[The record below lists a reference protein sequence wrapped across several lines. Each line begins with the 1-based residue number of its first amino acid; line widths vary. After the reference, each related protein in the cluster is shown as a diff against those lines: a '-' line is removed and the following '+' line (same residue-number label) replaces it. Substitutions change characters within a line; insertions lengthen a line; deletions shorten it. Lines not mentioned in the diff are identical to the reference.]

1 MSIGNMTKQELVQ
14 KIEELKKEK
23 NAIVLAHYY
32 SNPDVQDIADFL
44 GDSLEL
50 SRKAGSADADI
61 IVFAGVHFMAETA
74 ALISPRKKVLVPAL
88 GAGCTLAD
96 GASGKDLAAWKQAN
110 PDGTVVSY
118 VNTTAE
124 VKSHTDICCTS
135 ANALSIVKGLP
146 ADAKILFVPDKNLGS
161 YINSQTG
168 RNMELYDGCCKVH
181 DQVTTQMV
189 LDMMARYPEAD
200 VLIHPESA
208 CSSDPMI
215 LDNPNCYMYST
226 SGILRHAAESN
237 KKQFIIATEVG
248 TLHKLQKDN
257 PGKEFIPVSDKIV
270 CKYMKLAT
278 LEAVYEALRDEK
290 FEVKVPE
297 EISARALEPI
307 TKMMTK

>member
-1 MSIGNMTKQELVQ
+1 MTREELVQ

-32 SNPDVQDIADFL
+32 SNPDVQDVADFL

-50 SRKAGSADADI
+50 SRKAGTADADI

-74 ALISPRKKVLVPAL
+74 ALISPNKKVLVPAL

-96 GASGKDLAAWKQAN
+96 GVCGNNLAQWKAAN
-110 PDGTVVSY
+110 PNGMVVSY

-146 ADAKILFVPDKNLGS
+146 QDTKVFFVPDKNLGA
-161 YINSQTG
+161 YIISPTG
-168 RNMELYDGCCKVH
+168 RDMELYNGCCKVH
-181 DQVTTQMV
+181 DQVTTAMV
-189 LDMMARYPEAD
+189 QEMMAKYPEAD

-208 CSSDPMI
+208 CSSDPVI

-226 SGILRHAAESN
+226 SGILKHAAASEKN
-237 KKQFIIATEVG
+237 QFIIATEVG
-248 TLHKLQKDN
+248 TLHKLRKDN
-257 PGKEFIPVSDKIV
+257 PSKEFIPVSEKIV
-270 CKYMKLAT
+270 CEYMKLAT
-278 LEAVYEALRDEK
+278 LEKVYEALRDEK
-290 FEVKVPE
+290 CEVKVPE
-297 EISARALEPI
+297 EISARALAPI
-307 TKMMTK
+307 TLMMSK

>member
-1 MSIGNMTKQELVQ
+1 MTREELVQ

-32 SNPDVQDIADFL
+32 SNPEVQDVADFL

-50 SRKAGSADADI
+50 SRKAGTADADI

-74 ALISPRKKVLVPAL
+74 ALISPNKKVLVPAL

-96 GASGKDLAAWKQAN
+96 GVCGNNLAQWKAAN
-110 PDGTVVSY
+110 PNGMVVSY

-146 ADAKILFVPDKNLGS
+146 QDTKVFFVPDKNLGA
-161 YINSQTG
+161 YIISQTG
-168 RNMELYDGCCKVH
+168 RDMELYNGCCKVH
-181 DQVTTQMV
+181 DQVTTAMV
-189 LDMMARYPEAD
+189 QDMMAKYPEAD

-208 CSSDPMI
+208 CSSDPVI

-226 SGILRHAAESN
+226 SGILKHAAASE

-248 TLHKLQKDN
+248 TLHKLRKDN
-257 PGKEFIPVSDKIV
+257 PGKEFIPVSEKIV
-270 CKYMKLAT
+270 CEYMKLAT
-278 LEAVYEALRDEK
+278 LEKVYEALRDEK

-297 EISARALEPI
+297 EISARALAPI
-307 TKMMTK
+307 TLMMSK

>member
-1 MSIGNMTKQELVQ
+1 MTREELVQ
-14 KIEELKKEK
+14 KITELKKEK

-32 SNPDVQDIADFL
+32 SNPDVQDVADFL

-50 SRKAGSADADI
+50 SRKAGTADADI

-74 ALISPRKKVLVPAL
+74 ALISPNKKVLVPAL

-96 GASGKDLAAWKQAN
+96 GVCGENLAQWKAAN
-110 PDGTVVSY
+110 PDGIVVSY

-146 ADAKILFVPDKNLGS
+146 EDKKVFFVPDRNLGS
-161 YINSQTG
+161 YIISQTG
-168 RNMELYDGCCKVH
+168 RKMELYDGCCKVH

-189 LDMMARYPEAD
+189 LDMIAKYPEAD
-200 VLIHPESA
+200 VLIHPESV
-208 CSSDPMI
+208 CSSDPVI
-215 LDNPNCYMYST
+215 LENPNCYMYST
-226 SGILRHAAESN
+226 SGILKHAAESS
-237 KKQFIIATEVG
+237 KKQFIIATEIG
-248 TLHKLQKDN
+248 TLHKLSKDN

-270 CKYMKLAT
+270 CEYMKLAT
-278 LEAVYEALRDEK
+278 LEKVYEALRDEK

-297 EISARALEPI
+297 EISARALAPI
-307 TKMMTK
+307 TEMLSK

>member
-1 MSIGNMTKQELVQ
+1 MTREELVQ
-14 KIEELKKEK
+14 KIEELKKQK

-32 SNPDVQDIADFL
+32 SNPEVQDVADFL

-50 SRKAGSADADI
+50 SRKAGTADADI

-74 ALISPRKKVLVPAL
+74 ALISPKKKVLVPAL

-96 GASGKDLAAWKQAN
+96 GVCGKNLAEWKTAN
-110 PDGTVVSY
+110 PDGMVVSY

-146 ADAKILFVPDKNLGS
+146 QNTKVFFVPDKNLGA
-161 YINSQTG
+161 YIISQTG
-168 RNMELYDGCCKVH
+168 RDMELYDGCCKVH
-181 DQVTTQMV
+181 DQVTTAMV
-189 LDMMARYPEAD
+189 QEMMAKYPEAD

-208 CSSDPMI
+208 CSSDPAI
-215 LDNPNCYMYST
+215 LENPNCYMYST
-226 SGILRHAAESN
+226 SGILKHAAASE

-248 TLHKLQKDN
+248 TLHKLRKDN
-257 PGKEFIPVSDKIV
+257 PGKEFIPVSEKIV
-270 CKYMKLAT
+270 CEYMKLAT
-278 LEAVYEALRDEK
+278 LEKVYEALRDEK

-297 EISARALEPI
+297 EISGRALEPI
-307 TKMMTK
+307 TLMMSK

>member
-1 MSIGNMTKQELVQ
+1 MTREELVQ
-14 KIEELKKEK
+14 KITELKKEK

-32 SNPDVQDIADFL
+32 SNPDVQDVADFL

-50 SRKAGSADADI
+50 SRKAGTVDADI

-74 ALISPRKKVLVPAL
+74 ALISPNKKVLVPAL

-96 GASGKDLAAWKQAN
+96 GVCGENLAQWKAAN
-110 PDGTVVSY
+110 PDGIVVSY

-146 ADAKILFVPDKNLGS
+146 EDKKVFFVPDRNLGS
-161 YINSQTG
+161 YIISQTG
-168 RNMELYDGCCKVH
+168 RKMELYDGCCKVH

-189 LDMMARYPEAD
+189 LDMMAKYPEAD
-200 VLIHPESA
+200 VLIHPESV
-208 CSSDPMI
+208 CSSDPVI
-215 LDNPNCYMYST
+215 LENPNCYMYST
-226 SGILRHAAESN
+226 SGILKHAAESS
-237 KKQFIIATEVG
+237 KKQFIIATEIG
-248 TLHKLQKDN
+248 TLHKLSKDN

-270 CKYMKLAT
+270 CQYMKLAT
-278 LEAVYEALRDEK
+278 LEKVYEALRDEK

-297 EISARALEPI
+297 EISARALAPI
-307 TKMMTK
+307 TEMLSK

>member
-1 MSIGNMTKQELVQ
+1 MTREELVQ
-14 KIEELKKEK
+14 KITELKKEK

-32 SNPDVQDIADFL
+32 SNPDVQDVADFL

-50 SRKAGSADADI
+50 SRKAGTADADI

-74 ALISPRKKVLVPAL
+74 ALISPNKKVLVPAL

-96 GASGKDLAAWKQAN
+96 GVCGENLAQWKAAN
-110 PDGTVVSY
+110 PDGIVVSY

-146 ADAKILFVPDKNLGS
+146 EDKKVFFVPDRNLGS
-161 YINSQTG
+161 YIISQTG
-168 RNMELYDGCCKVH
+168 RKMELYDGCCKVH

-189 LDMMARYPEAD
+189 LDMMAKYPEAD
-200 VLIHPESA
+200 VLIHPESV
-208 CSSDPMI
+208 CSSDPVI
-215 LDNPNCYMYST
+215 LENPNCYMYST
-226 SGILRHAAESN
+226 SGILKHAAESS
-237 KKQFIIATEVG
+237 KKQFIIATEIG
-248 TLHKLQKDN
+248 TLHKLSKDN

-270 CKYMKLAT
+270 CEYMKLAT
-278 LEAVYEALRDEK
+278 LEKVYEALRDEK

-297 EISARALEPI
+297 EISARALAPI
-307 TKMMTK
+307 TEMLSK

>member
-1 MSIGNMTKQELVQ
+1 MTREELVH

-32 SNPDVQDIADFL
+32 SNPEVQDIADFL

-74 ALISPRKKVLVPAL
+74 ALISPNKKVLVPAL

-96 GASGKDLAAWKQAN
+96 GVCGKHLAEWKAAN
-110 PDGTVVSY
+110 PDGIVVSY
-118 VNTTAE
+118 VNTTAD
-124 VKSHTDICCTS
+124 VKSYTDICCTS

-146 ADAKILFVPDKNLGS
+146 ADKKVFFVPDRNLGS
-161 YINSQTG
+161 YIISQTG
-168 RNMELYDGCCKVH
+168 RQMELYDGCCKVH

-189 LDMMARYPEAD
+189 QEMMAKYPQAD
-200 VLIHPESA
+200 VLIHPESL
-208 CSSDPMI
+208 CSSDPAI
-215 LDNPNCYMYST
+215 LENPNCYMYST
-226 SGILRHAAESN
+226 SGILKHATESP
-237 KKQFIIATEVG
+237 KKQFIIATEIG

-270 CKYMKLAT
+270 CHYMKLAT

-290 FEVKVPE
+290 FEVKVPA
-297 EISARALEPI
+297 EISARALAPI
-307 TKMMTK
+307 TEMLSK

>member
-1 MSIGNMTKQELVQ
+1 MTKQELVQ
-14 KIEELKKEK
+14 KIQELKQQK

-50 SRKAGSADADI
+50 SRKAGTAEADI

-74 ALISPRKKVLVPAL
+74 ALISPQKKVLVPAL

-96 GASGKDLAAWKQAN
+96 GVCGKDLAAWKEAN
-110 PDGTVVSY
+110 PTGTIVSY
-118 VNTTAE
+118 VNTTAD
-124 VKSHTDICCTS
+124 VKSYTDICCTS

-146 ADAKILFVPDKNLGS
+146 EDAKVFFVPDKNLGA
-161 YINSQTG
+161 YIMSQIG
-168 RNMELYDGCCKVH
+168 RKMELYDGCCKVH

-189 LDMMARYPEAD
+189 QEMMAKYPDAD

-208 CSSDPMI
+208 CSSDPAI
-215 LDNPNCYMYST
+215 LESPNCYMYST
-226 SGILRHAAESN
+226 SGILRHATESP

-257 PGKEFIPVSDKIV
+257 PGKEFIPVSENIV

-290 FEVKVPE
+290 FEVKVPAG
-297 EISARALEPI
+297 ISARALEPI
-307 TKMMTK
+307 TLMMNK

>member
-1 MSIGNMTKQELVQ
+1 MTKQELIE
-14 KIEELKKEK
+14 KIEALKREK

-74 ALISPRKKVLVPAL
+74 ALISPKKKVLVPAL

-96 GASGKDLAAWKQAN
+96 GVCGENLAQWKAAN
-110 PDGTVVSY
+110 PDGIVVSY

-146 ADAKILFVPDKNLGS
+146 EDKKVFFVPDRNLGS
-161 YINSQTG
+161 YIISQTG
-168 RNMELYDGCCKVH
+168 RKMELYDGCCKVH

-189 LDMMARYPEAD
+189 LDMMAKYPEAD
-200 VLIHPESA
+200 VLIHPESV
-208 CSSDPMI
+208 CSSDPVI
-215 LDNPNCYMYST
+215 LENPNCYMYST
-226 SGILRHAAESN
+226 SGILKHAAESS
-237 KKQFIIATEVG
+237 KKQFIIATEIG
-248 TLHKLQKDN
+248 TLHKLSKDN

-270 CKYMKLAT
+270 CQYMKLAT
-278 LEAVYEALRDEK
+278 LEKVYEALKDEK
-290 FEVKVPE
+290 YEVKVPE
-297 EISARALEPI
+297 EISARALAPI
-307 TKMMTK
+307 TEMLSK

>member
-1 MSIGNMTKQELVQ
+1 MTKQELVQ
-14 KIEELKKEK
+14 KIEELKKQK

-50 SRKAGSADADI
+50 SRKAGTADADI

-74 ALISPRKKVLVPAL
+74 ALISPQKKVLVPAL

-96 GASGKDLAAWKQAN
+96 GVSGKDLADWKAAN
-110 PDGTVVSY
+110 PNGTIVSY

-124 VKSHTDICCTS
+124 VKAYTDICCTS

-146 ADAKILFVPDKNLGS
+146 ADAKVFFVPDKNLGA
-161 YINSQTG
+161 YIISQTG
-168 RNMELYDGCCKVH
+168 RPMELYDGCCKVH

-189 LDMMARYPEAD
+189 QDMMAKYPEAD

-208 CSSDPMI
+208 CSSDPLI
-215 LDNPNCYMYST
+215 LENPNCYMYST
-226 SGILRHAAESN
+226 SGILRHATQSP

-257 PGKEFIPVSDKIV
+257 PDKEFIPVSENIV

-290 FEVKVPE
+290 FEVKVPQD
-297 EISARALEPI
+297 ISGRALEPI
-307 TKMMTK
+307 TLMMSK

>member
-1 MSIGNMTKQELVQ
+1 MTKQELVQ
-14 KIEELKKEK
+14 KIEELKKQK

-50 SRKAGSADADI
+50 SRKAGTADADI

-74 ALISPRKKVLVPAL
+74 ALISPQKKVLVPAL

-96 GASGKDLAAWKQAN
+96 GVSGKDLADWKAAN
-110 PDGTVVSY
+110 PNGTIVSY

-124 VKSHTDICCTS
+124 VKAYTDICCTS

-146 ADAKILFVPDKNLGS
+146 ADAKVFFVPDKNLGA
-161 YINSQTG
+161 YIISQTG
-168 RNMELYDGCCKVH
+168 RPMELYDGCCKVH

-189 LDMMARYPEAD
+189 QDMMAKYPEAD

-208 CSSDPMI
+208 CSSDPLI
-215 LDNPNCYMYST
+215 LENPNCYMYST
-226 SGILRHAAESN
+226 SGILRHATQSP

-257 PGKEFIPVSDKIV
+257 PGKEFIPVSEKIV
-270 CKYMKLAT
+270 FQYMKLAT

-290 FEVKVPE
+290 FEVKVPQ
-297 EISARALEPI
+297 EISERALEPI
-307 TKMMTK
+307 TLMMSK

>member
-1 MSIGNMTKQELVQ
+1 MTKQELVQ
-14 KIEELKKEK
+14 KIQELKKQK

-50 SRKAGSADADI
+50 SRKAGTADADI

-74 ALISPRKKVLVPAL
+74 ALISPKKKVLVPAL

-96 GASGKDLAAWKQAN
+96 GVCGKDLAAWKEAN
-110 PDGTVVSY
+110 PDGTIVSY
-118 VNTTAE
+118 VNTTAD
-124 VKSHTDICCTS
+124 VKSYTDICCTS

-146 ADAKILFVPDKNLGS
+146 EDAKVFFVPDKNLGA
-161 YINSQTG
+161 YIMSQTG
-168 RNMELYDGCCKVH
+168 RKMELYNGCCKVH

-189 LDMMARYPEAD
+189 QEMMAKYPEAD

-208 CSSDPMI
+208 CSSDPAI
-215 LDNPNCYMYST
+215 LENPNCYMYST
-226 SGILRHAAESN
+226 SGILKHATQSP

-257 PGKEFIPVSDKIV
+257 PDKEFIPVSEKIV

-307 TKMMTK
+307 TLMMSK

>member
-1 MSIGNMTKQELVQ
+1 MTREELVK

-32 SNPDVQDIADFL
+32 SNPEVQDVADFL

-50 SRKAGSADADI
+50 SRKAGTADADI

-74 ALISPRKKVLVPAL
+74 ALISPKKKVLVPAL

-96 GASGKDLAAWKQAN
+96 GVCGKNLAEWKAAN
-110 PDGTVVSY
+110 PNGMVVSY

-146 ADAKILFVPDKNLGS
+146 QDTKVFFVPDKNLGA
-161 YINSQTG
+161 YIISQTG
-168 RNMELYDGCCKVH
+168 RDMELYNGCCKVH
-181 DQVTTQMV
+181 DQVTTEMV
-189 LDMMARYPEAD
+189 LDMMAKYPQAD

-208 CSSDPMI
+208 CSSDPVI
-215 LDNPNCYMYST
+215 LENPNCYMYST
-226 SGILRHAAESN
+226 SGILKHAAASD

-248 TLHKLQKDN
+248 TLHKLRKDN
-257 PGKEFIPVSDKIV
+257 PGKEFIPVSEKIV
-270 CKYMKLAT
+270 CEYMKLAT
-278 LEAVYEALRDEK
+278 LEKVYEALRDEK

-297 EISARALEPI
+297 EISGRALEPI
-307 TKMMTK
+307 TLMMSK

>member
-1 MSIGNMTKQELVQ
+1 MTREELVQ

-32 SNPDVQDIADFL
+32 SNPDVQDVADFL

-50 SRKAGSADADI
+50 SRKAGTADADI

-74 ALISPRKKVLVPAL
+74 ALISPKKKVLVPAL

-96 GASGKDLAAWKQAN
+96 GVCGENLAQWKAAN
-110 PDGTVVSY
+110 PNGMVVSY

-146 ADAKILFVPDKNLGS
+146 QDTKVFFVPDKNLGA
-161 YINSQTG
+161 YIISQTG
-168 RNMELYDGCCKVH
+168 RDMELYNGCCKVH
-181 DQVTTQMV
+181 DQVTTAMV
-189 LDMMARYPEAD
+189 QDMMAKYPEAD

-208 CSSDPMI
+208 CSSDPVI

-226 SGILRHAAESN
+226 SGILKHAAASE

-248 TLHKLQKDN
+248 TLHKLRKDN
-257 PGKEFIPVSDKIV
+257 PGKEFILVSEKIV
-270 CKYMKLAT
+270 CEYMKLAT
-278 LEAVYEALRDEK
+278 LEKVYEALRDEK

-297 EISARALEPI
+297 EISARALAPI
-307 TKMMTK
+307 TLMMSK

>member
-1 MSIGNMTKQELVQ
+1 MTREELVQ
-14 KIEELKKEK
+14 KIEELKKQK

-32 SNPDVQDIADFL
+32 SNPEVQDVADFL

-50 SRKAGSADADI
+50 SRKAGTADADI

-74 ALISPRKKVLVPAL
+74 ALISPKKKVLVPAL

-96 GASGKDLAAWKQAN
+96 GVCGKNLAEWKTAN
-110 PDGTVVSY
+110 PNGMVVSY

-146 ADAKILFVPDKNLGS
+146 QDTKVFFVPDKNLGA
-161 YINSQTG
+161 YIISQTG
-168 RNMELYDGCCKVH
+168 RDMELYDGCCKVH
-181 DQVTTQMV
+181 DQVTTAMV
-189 LDMMARYPEAD
+189 QEMMAKYPEAD

-208 CSSDPMI
+208 CSSDPAI
-215 LDNPNCYMYST
+215 LENPNCFMYST
-226 SGILRHAAESN
+226 SGILKHAAASE

-248 TLHKLQKDN
+248 TLHKLRKDN
-257 PGKEFIPVSDKIV
+257 PGKEFIPVSEKIV
-270 CKYMKLAT
+270 CEYMKLAT
-278 LEAVYEALRDEK
+278 LEKVYEALRDEK

-297 EISARALEPI
+297 EISGRALEPI
-307 TKMMTK
+307 TLMMSK

>member
-1 MSIGNMTKQELVQ
+1 MTREELVQ

-50 SRKAGSADADI
+50 SRKAGTAEADV

-74 ALISPRKKVLVPAL
+74 ALISPDKKVLVPAL

-96 GASGKDLAAWKQAN
+96 GACGKDLAEWKAAN
-110 PDGTVVSY
+110 PDGTIVSY

-146 ADAKILFVPDKNLGS
+146 ADAKVLFVPDKNLGG
-161 YINSQTG
+161 YIMSQTG
-168 RNMELYDGCCKVH
+168 RKMELYDGCCKVH
-181 DQVTTQMV
+181 DQVTTEMV
-189 LDMMARYPEAD
+189 KEMMAKYPDAD

-208 CSSDPMI
+208 CSSDPEI
-215 LDNPNCYMYST
+215 LENPNCYMYST
-226 SGILRHAAESN
+226 SGILRHATESP

-257 PGKEFIPVSDKIV
+257 PGKEFIPVSEKIV

-278 LEAVYEALRDEK
+278 LEAVYEALMDEK
-290 FEVKVPE
+290 FEVKVPA
-297 EISARALEPI
+297 EISGRALEPI
-307 TKMMTK
+307 TRMMSK